1 VQVTERK
8 IRCKNWLNNHIL
20 KPVVHRGFIKKMKVY
35 LAEIQLALDL
45 SSIFNNNTNELV
57 ECVLVNAEDGVRL
70 GTIGSIWEQLQAS
83 GRITN

>member
-1 VQVTERK
+1 
-8 IRCKNWLNNHIL
+8 
-20 KPVVHRGFIKKMKVY
+20 MKVY
-35 LAEIQLALDL
+35 RAEIQLALDL

-83 GRITN
+83 GRIKN

>member
-1 VQVTERK
+1 
-8 IRCKNWLNNHIL
+8 
-20 KPVVHRGFIKKMKVY
+20 MKVY

-83 GRITN
+83 GRIKN